1 MRVGPPL
8 EAAPRSAGSSAGR
21 QQVGPTG
28 GTMSIKRSEVMHRA
42 ATIWPL
48 YGVEYSQGL
57 LRNGWRTDC
66 SGYVSMCLDLT
77 GVGWGGA
84 NTETFVTLG
93 YIHEITRDE
102 LRPGG
107 HGWPLRAGHRGRR
120 RAHRVVRSV

>member
-1 MRVGPPL
+1 
-8 EAAPRSAGSSAGR
+8 
-21 QQVGPTG
+21 
-28 GTMSIKRSEVMHRA
+28 MSIKRGEVMHRA

-77 GVGWGGA
+77 SVGWGGA

-102 LRPGG
+102 LRPGEWLATAG
-107 HGWPLRAGHRGRR
+107 RAPGATPGTSCCSI
-120 RAHRVVRSV
+120 VGQT